1 MEHQWMK
8 SISSETICNFFY
20 FFFVFYAAIAA
31 VTLLGTIG
39 VLAMSRLPKSL
50 MIVSGFQSLV
60 VFALAATAALFHYLI
75 CDRALLAKIQVQ
87 GALERNP
94 DMSQ

>member
-1 MEHQWMK
+1 MK
-8 SISSETICNFFY
+8 SISSDTICNFFY

-75 CDRALLAKIQVQ
+75 CDRALLAAKGAQVQ
-87 GALERNP
+87 GAQGRNP
-94 DMSQ
+94 DMTQ

>member
-8 SISSETICNFFY
+8 NISSDTICNFFY

-39 VLAMSRLPKSL
+39 VLAMSRLPNALK
-50 MIVSGFQSLV
+50 IASGFQSLV

-75 CDRALLAKIQVQ
+75 CDRALLAKAQVQ
-87 GALERNP
+87 GSLERNP

>member
-20 FFFVFYAAIAA
+20 FFFVFYAAIAVVA
-31 VTLLGTIG
+31 LFGGIMTISS
-39 VLAMSRLPKSL
+39 MPKSL
-50 MIVSGFQSLV
+50 MLVSGFQNLV

-75 CDRALLAKIQVQ
+75 CDRALLAKAQVQ
-87 GALERNP
+87 GAQGRNP
-94 DMSQ
+94 DMLQ

>member
-8 SISSETICNFFY
+8 TISSETICNFFY
-20 FFFVFYAAIAA
+20 LFFVFYAAIAVVA
-31 VTLLGTIG
+31 LFGG
-39 VLAMSRLPKSL
+39 VMTMSSMPKSL
-50 MIVSGFQSLV
+50 MIASGFQSLV

-75 CDRALLAKIQVQ
+75 CDRALLAKAQVQ
-87 GALERNP
+87 GAQGRNP